1 MDTSTIRLNMGGSS
15 NITLLSNDFID
26 NYMKDANDVQIKLYL
41 YLLRKEGTGC
51 DTSVSE
57 LADYFNYTEKDVE
70 RALNYWEKKGVLSVG
85 TATAMGASRENCAP
99 LYKVPGTCDVKYKVP
114 GTVNYTIDILR
125 AFKKSP
131 ETSWL
136 ITALQQYTGRPVGTD
151 QMSGLLY
158 MYDALKME
166 PALIDYLMQY
176 SIEQGEDNINYMKD
190 TARYWA
196 ERGIHTADDAK
207 SFLNKEKRSSAMESP
222 AEFDAKVANIMYLL
236 GRSGKPAPMELLLIN
251 RWLCTYGF
259 DMDMIEE
266 ACNRAV
272 AAVDTNRP
280 AYAEGIL
287 SSWNEKGIR
296 NMDQVRTAD
305 ENFRNARFNKN
316 FASRPASS
324 CLSPAPSGS
333 GTFCNI
339 EQQDYD
345 FDHWSSILVNND

>member
-1 MDTSTIRLNMGGSS
+1 MDTNTIRLNMGGSS

-41 YLLRKEGTGC
+41 YLLRNEGASN
-51 DTSVSE
+51 DTTVSE

-70 RALNYWEKKGVLSVG
+70 RALRYWEKKGVLTVG
-85 TATAMGASRENCAP
+85 TATAMTGGDRHFVQERTNCDEM
-99 LYKVPGTCDVKYKVP
+99 YKVTGT
-114 GTVNYTIDILR
+114 NYSIDMLK

-136 ITALQQYTGRPVGTD
+136 ITALQQYTGRPVGPD

-158 MYDALKME
+158 MYNALKME

-176 SIEQGEDNINYMKD
+176 CIEQGEDNINYIKD

-207 SFLNKEKRSSAMESP
+207 SFLNKDKRSSLDEPSAD
-222 AEFDAKVANIMYLL
+222 FDAKVANIMYLL

-251 RWLCTYGF
+251 RWICTYGF
-259 DMDMIEE
+259 DMEMIEE

-272 AAVDTNRP
+272 AAVDNNRP
-280 AYAEGIL
+280 SYAEGIL
-287 SSWNEKGIR
+287 KSWNDKGIR

-324 CLSPAPSGS
+324 GSGS
-333 GTFCNI
+333 APAGNSAFCNI

-345 FDHWSSILVNND
+345 FDELRRLLVTNE